1 MEGTITMPQII
12 ISEILLLIL
21 GHFKKYYHGR
31 IGEKKKMV

>member
-1 MEGTITMPQII
+1 MEGNITMPQII

-31 IGEKKKMV
+31 IGVLYKMV